1 MDDVLLKI
9 NNLTTHFTSEDTV
22 VPAVEN
28 LSLEIKQGET
38 LGIVGESGSGKSV
51 TALSI
56 MRLIPNPPGE
66 IVGGEILFKGEDLL
80 KLSDEK
86 IREIRGNKIS
96 MIFQEPMTSL
106 NPVYTIGNQL
116 SEAIILHQK
125 LTKKQAMLKSLE
137 MLKEVNISLPKKRLK
152 QYPHELSGGMRQRV
166 MIAMALSCTPELLI
180 ADEPTTALD
189 VTIQAQILNLIK
201 NLKEKN
207 NTTVML
213 ITHNMGVV
221 SEIADKVLIMYL
233 GRVLEYSD
241 VKTLFESPKHPYT
254 VGLLKSIPKINE
266 KKSKLYTI
274 RGVVPLPGEI
284 KQGCRFQTRCDYVMD
299 ICRVEE
305 PPLFTSCNSQVRCWK
320 YSKER

>member
-1 MDDVLLKI
+1 
-9 NNLTTHFTSEDTV
+9 
-22 VPAVEN
+22 
-28 LSLEIKQGET
+28 
-38 LGIVGESGSGKSV
+38 
-51 TALSI
+51 